1 MNSSNQKSTNKSL
14 LICCIG
20 LLFIPLVVFL
30 ITELLGREALIRGR
44 DGGVT
49 YEILFSLVVGFIVII
64 TTYKEIP
71 SWWYRIVSAF
81 SIVLLVIPI
90 AIILAVLQE
99 LVRQLLSGYDQ
110 SYYNVGN
117 WDLDPSMSISIIFI
131 IEIIGFTFIKRKY
144 FKAPVNRK

>member
-1 MNSSNQKSTNKSL
+1 M
-14 LICCIG
+14 
-20 LLFIPLVVFL
+20 
-30 ITELLGREALIRGR
+30 
-44 DGGVT
+44 
-49 YEILFSLVVGFIVII
+49 II

-99 LVRQLLSGYDQ
+99 FVRQLLSGYDQ